1 MSPTADKPGREKG
14 EVCHGV
20 EEKSCGSSAVWVS
33 SRGYRHQGLNHRGGV
48 VDLKSKPNMSKN
60 MFTYLS
66 LSLSFSST
74 FFLSFFFFFFSFYRG
89 DILDNRSGWF
99 SLLTWANW
107 ASVIFG
113 TWKYLVA
120 IPLGILNP

>member
-1 MSPTADKPGREKG
+1 VSPTADKPGREKG

-66 LSLSFSST
+66 LSLFLVPFSY
-74 FFLSFFFFFFSFYRG
+74 LSFFFFLVFTVATFWIIGVGGFPCLHGQTGQVLFLELGST
-89 DILDNRSGWF
+89 
-99 SLLTWANW
+99 LL
-107 ASVIFG
+107 
-113 TWKYLVA
+113 
-120 IPLGILNP
+120 